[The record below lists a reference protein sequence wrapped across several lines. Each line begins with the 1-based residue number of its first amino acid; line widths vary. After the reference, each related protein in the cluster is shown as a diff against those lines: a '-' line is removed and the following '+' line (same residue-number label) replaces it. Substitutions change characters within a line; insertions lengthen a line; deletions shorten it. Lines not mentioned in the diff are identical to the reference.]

1 MIPSVKEVF
10 DKIEQ
15 KHLVRRIFTLCI
27 SLFISALIFNF
38 FLSPTRIVTGGPSGI
53 AIILEY
59 LFNFEASTVI
69 FIISTSLLIISFFT
83 LGFEQTS
90 GAIIAT
96 FVYPFFVKLTS
107 DLPILLPVETT
118 DMLLIS
124 IFIGVIYGITNGLVY
139 KNGFN
144 NGGTS
149 IISQILYKYKRI
161 SISTSGFIMNII
173 IVLFGGFLFGW
184 TMVMYAT
191 IILYINSIV
200 TDKVLI
206 GISKNKNVF
215 IITTKEKEIKDY
227 VLNELKHGITE
238 FDVKGGFKFKKK
250 QVLMTT
256 IPSRNY
262 FRLKEG
268 VKLIDNDVF
277 VIVTDSYEASIGN

>member
-10 DKIEQ
+10 EKIEQ
-15 KHLVRRIFTLCI
+15 KHIFRRIFILCI
-27 SLFISALIFNF
+27 SLFVSAIIFNF
-38 FLSPTRIVTGGPSGI
+38 FISPTKLVTGGSNGI
-53 AIILEY
+53 AIIIEY
-59 LFNFEASTVI
+59 LFNIEASTVI
-69 FIISTSLLIISFFT
+69 LVISTSLLVVSFFT

-90 GAIIAT
+90 GAIIST

-107 DLPILLPVETT
+107 DLPNMLPVDTT

-149 IISQILYKYKRI
+149 IISQVLYKYKRI

-173 IVLFGGFLFGW
+173 IVLLGGFLFGW

-215 IITTKEKEIKDY
+215 IITTKEKEIKNY
-227 VLNELKHGITE
+227 VMNELKQGITE
-238 FDVKGGFKFKKK
+238 FDVKGGFNFKKK

>member
-10 DKIEQ
+10 EKIEQ
-15 KHLVRRIFTLCI
+15 KHIFRRIFILCI
-27 SLFISALIFNF
+27 SLFVSAIIFNF
-38 FLSPTRIVTGGPSGI
+38 FLSPTKLVTGGSNGI
-53 AIILEY
+53 AIIIEY
-59 LFNFEASTVI
+59 LFNIEASTVI
-69 FIISTSLLIISFFT
+69 LVISTSLLVVSFFT

-90 GAIIAT
+90 GAIIST

-107 DLPILLPVETT
+107 DLPNMLPVDTT

-149 IISQILYKYKRI
+149 IISQVLYKYKRI

-173 IVLFGGFLFGW
+173 IVLLGGFLFGW

-215 IITTKEKEIKDY
+215 IITTKEKEIKNY
-227 VLNELKHGITE
+227 VMNELKQGITE
-238 FDVKGGFKFKKK
+238 FDVKGGFNFKKK

>member
-10 DKIEQ
+10 ERIEQ
-15 KHLVRRIFTLCI
+15 KHLIKRITILCL
-27 SLFISALIFNF
+27 SLFISAIIFNF
-38 FLSPTRIVTGGPSGI
+38 FQRPTRLVTGGTSGI

-59 LFNFEASTVI
+59 LFSFEPSTVI
-69 FIISTSLLIISFFT
+69 LIISTSLLIISFFT

-96 FVYPFFVKLTS
+96 FVYPFFVNLTS
-107 DLPILLPVETT
+107 DLPNIIPVDTT

-124 IFIGVIYGITNGLVY
+124 IFIGIISGITNGLVY

-149 IISQILYKYKRI
+149 IISQILYKYQRI
-161 SISTSGFIMNII
+161 SISVSGFIMNII
-173 IVLFGGFLFGW
+173 IVLVGGFLFGW

-200 TDKVLI
+200 VDRVLL
-206 GISKNKNVF
+206 GISKNKNIF
-215 IITTKEKEIKDY
+215 IITSKEKAIKDY
-227 VLNELKHGITE
+227 ILKELKHGVTE
-238 FDVKGGFKFKKK
+238 FDVKGGFKYANKR
-250 QVLMTT
+250 VLMTT
-256 IPSRNY
+256 IPSSDY

-268 VKLIDNDVF
+268 VKLIDKDVF
-277 VIVTDSYEASIGN
+277 VIVTDSYETSIGN

>member
-59 LFNFEASTVI
+59 LFNFEPSTVI

-107 DLPILLPVETT
+107 DLPNLLPVETT

-173 IVLFGGFLFGW
+173 IVLLGGFLFGW

-200 TDKVLI
+200 TDKVLL
-206 GISKNKNVF
+206 GISRNKNIF
-215 IITTKEKEIKDY
+215 IITTKEKEIKNY
-227 VLNELKHGITE
+227 VMNDLKCGITE

>member
-15 KHLVRRIFTLCI
+15 KHLIKRIFILCI
-27 SLFISALIFNF
+27 SLFVSAVLFNY
-38 FLSPTRIVTGGPSGI
+38 FLSPTRLVTGGSNGI
-53 AIILEY
+53 AIIFEY

-69 FIISTSLLIISFFT
+69 FVISTSLLIISFFT

-90 GAIIAT
+90 GAIIST

-107 DLPILLPVETT
+107 NLPNLLPVETT

-149 IISQILYKYKRI
+149 IISHILYKYKRI
-161 SISTSGFIMNII
+161 SISASSFIMNII
-173 IVLFGGFLFGW
+173 IVLSGGFLFGW

-200 TDKVLI
+200 TDKVLL
-206 GISKNKNVF
+206 GISKNKNIF
-215 IITTKEKEIKDY
+215 IITTKEKEIKNY
-227 VLNELKHGITE
+227 VMNELKHGITE

-268 VKLIDNDVF
+268 VRLIDNDVF

>member
-1 MIPSVKEVF
+1 MIPNVKEIF
-10 DKIEQ
+10 SKIEQ
-15 KHLVRRIFTLCI
+15 KHLVRRIFILCI
-27 SLFISALIFNF
+27 SLLVSSLIFNF
-38 FLSPTRIVTGGPSGI
+38 FLLPTKIVTGGPNGI

-59 LFNFEASTVI
+59 LFGFDTSTVI
-69 FIISTSLLIISFFT
+69 LVVSVSLLILSFFT

-96 FVYPFFVKLTS
+96 FVYPFFIKITS
-107 DLPILLPVETT
+107 CLPDLLSVDTS

-124 IFIGVIYGITNGLVY
+124 IFIGLISGVTNGLVY

-149 IISQILYKYKRI
+149 IISQILYKYRRI
-161 SISTSGFIMNII
+161 SISTSGFIINII
-173 IVLFGGFLFGW
+173 IVLIGSFLFGW
-184 TMVMYAT
+184 TMLMYST

-206 GISKNKNVF
+206 GISKNKNIF

-238 FDVKGGFKFKKK
+238 FDVKGGLRFKKK
-250 QVLMTT
+250 EVLMTT

-268 VKLIDNDVF
+268 VKLIDKDVF